1 MGIYFIYCYSFL
13 FFLDFLTLATLLGTG
28 VLGKTVTTSLSTWIL
43 SCFKYLIG
51 SLELFLFMAEIVF
64 GTISRIQSI
73 SLLDSTALLDLF
85 CRSSCH
91 VISMWAYPFSHHF
104 YYHLASWGILFILS
118 WLIPPLLFAL
128 YFRQFSIQI
137 QIFFIYFLH
146 VLLRLPNFYYYFFVQ
161 VQCPLSD

>member
-1 MGIYFIYCYSFL
+1 MAQQQISLHPFLFPPRFFQLTVVDSYLFLHSPLRYCQKFRELKSLLKLACKVWASILFVIVTRF

-104 YYHLASWGILFILS
+104 YYHLAS
-118 WLIPPLLFAL
+118 
-128 YFRQFSIQI
+128 
-137 QIFFIYFLH
+137 
-146 VLLRLPNFYYYFFVQ
+146 
-161 VQCPLSD
+161 